1 MELAILEII
10 LSSLLK
16 GAREAQGTVV
26 IIDVYRAFTTAAIA
40 FSRGAEK
47 IILVSEVSEAL
58 ELRRRGVG
66 NMCMGEVGGIRPEG
80 FDFGNSPF
88 ELSNADVDGKTLIQS
103 TGAGTVGVNAAIKA
117 DKIYACSLITAE
129 ATAKALIKD
138 SPSIVT
144 LVAMGSEGK
153 FKTDEDE
160 QCALYLKNL
169 IEGRKPNKKAVQ
181 SLVDVGS
188 ESQKYGDP
196 KRPQFDIRDK
206 DYALEIDTIP
216 FSITVTGENG
226 LLIAR
231 PKFLD

>member
-1 MELAILEII
+1 MEII
-10 LSSLLK
+10 LASLLS
-16 GAREAQGTVV
+16 GAREAEGTVV

-40 FSRGAEK
+40 FTRGAEK
-47 IILVSEVSEAL
+47 IVLVSEVHEAL
-58 ELRRRGVG
+58 ELKKRGIGSV
-66 NMCMGEVGGIRPEG
+66 CMGEVGGIRPEE

-103 TGAGTVGVNAAIKA
+103 TRAGTVGVNAAIKA
-117 DKIYACSLITAE
+117 DKIFACSLVTAE
-129 ATAKALIKD
+129 STAKALIKD
-138 SPSIVT
+138 SPQIVT

-169 IEGRKPNKKAVQ
+169 IEGRQPNKKAVQ
-181 SLVDVGS
+181 SLVDSGS

-196 KRPQFDIRDK
+196 KRPHFDIRDK
-206 DYALEIDTIP
+206 DYALAIDSIP
-216 FSITVTGENG
+216 FTIAVTREND